1 LLLLFFSKKT
11 ILQQRGRRLLIPHT
25 PDITITQNGKPR
37 SIPMIWII
45 KDIIEKRVKKRVVN
59 LTFNTRLNGK
69 RLKEPV
75 TQTLI
80 SEYVFH
86 VKGKKVWKFDDVFK
100 EARIKA
106 GLPGKLIHDCR
117 RTASRNLV
125 RAGVPESV
133 AMQITGH
140 KTNSQFK
147 RYNIV
152 DETDKVQA
160 LLSLETRF
168 NALKKADE
176 G

>member
-1 LLLLFFSKKT
+1 MV
-11 ILQQRGRRLLIPHT
+11 GP
-25 PDITITQNGKPR
+25 
-37 SIPMIWII
+37 I
-45 KDIIEKRVKKRVVN
+45 KDIVEKRARKRVVN
-59 LTFNTRLNGK
+59 LTFNTRFNGI

-86 VKGKKVWKFDDVFK
+86 KDGKKVWNFDKVFAK
-100 EARIKA
+100 ARIEA

-117 RTASRNLV
+117 RTATRNLI

-152 DETDKVQA
+152 DETDKKDA
-160 LLSLETRF
+160 ILTLESHL
-168 NALKKADE
+168 NVLKKASE